1 MRAHGP
7 DGPVLKKRTLK
18 RARASARSGA
28 TQRPRHWARPRNRFG
43 ASARFAY
50 EFLSGL
56 PVRDYRAEV
65 TLTPASD
72 AGTHIR
78 WRSRFAPKI
87 PGTGWLLR
95 RQLRGFWVSLPRG
108 WPGKRRKAKA
118 ARRGEPP
125 PRDDARRRPS
135 LLSGQKALDRERC
148 KRRRGDEREQV
159 DRA

>member
-1 MRAHGP
+1 MLEV
-7 DGPVLKKRTLK
+7 DVE
-18 RARASARSGA
+18 ARSAAPPERVWPLLADARSWTRWAGFEEA
-28 TQRPRHWARPRNRFG
+28 HVERGEGVGEVRRYRRGRVTGRDRVTAFEPPRL
-43 ASARFAY
+43 FAY

-95 RQLRGFWVSLPRG
+95 RRLRGFLAELAEGLAREAE
-108 WPGKRRKAKA
+108 RR
-118 ARRGEPP
+118 AR
-125 PRDDARRRPS
+125 S
-135 LLSGQKALDRERC
+135 S
-148 KRRRGDEREQV
+148 
-159 DRA
+159 